1 MINAITKKVKTIT
14 LIFLCFIGQTGDAQN
29 KLDAY
34 FNHLQ
39 SNNKMMGSVAI
50 SLNDSIVYKKA
61 IGYSN
66 ADAKTS
72 NTTDT
77 KFRVGSIT
85 KTYTA
90 VLALKA
96 VEEELLTLDTK
107 LSHYYPE
114 VKNAEKI
121 TIEHLLKQRTGIYN
135 FTEITGE
142 VEWGQQF
149 HTQQEFINYFVN
161 QKSNF
166 EPGSEYEYSNT
177 NYALLGFILEK
188 IYGKT
193 YAEILDEK
201 IVRPLHLHNTYY
213 SFETDE
219 TKNEALSYNIQDKYV
234 RNEKT
239 NFSNHPASGGIVS
252 TPTELN
258 KFLFALF
265 NGKLITPESLKI
277 MLPEEKGAYGMGI
290 IKLSFKNPEGYTH
303 SGRVENYISDYYY
316 FPDENIGI
324 VSLTNAVNINTD
336 EVMNTMLMYLYRK
349 TPELAN
355 FNATA
360 EVSEKDF
367 MPIKGTYYLKETHA
381 TVTISSDGQNVIFQ
395 DSRAGQMYVPL
406 TYKAKNEFEYEDL
419 KLSFVP
425 KKKEMIFEQGGVK
438 VVYKKK

>member
-1 MINAITKKVKTIT
+1 MNPIPIKVKAIT
-14 LIFLCFIGQTGDAQN
+14 LIFLCIIGQTANAQN

-34 FNHLQ
+34 FNHLAA
-39 SNNKMMGSVAI
+39 NNKMMGSVAI
-50 SLNDSIVYKKA
+50 SLNDSIIYKKA
-61 IGYSN
+61 IGYAN

-72 NTTDT
+72 NTTET

-90 VLALKA
+90 VLILKA
-96 VEEELLTLDTK
+96 VEEHRITPDTK
-107 LSHYYPE
+107 LSKYYPE

-121 TIEHLLKQRTGIYN
+121 TIEQLLKQRTGIYN
-135 FTEITGE
+135 FTEIANE
-142 VEWGQQF
+142 IEWEQQF
-149 HTQQEFINYFVN
+149 HTQQEFINYFIS

-166 EPGSEYEYSNT
+166 EPGTDYEYSNT

-201 IVRPLHLHNTYY
+201 IVKPLYLRNTYY
-213 SFETDE
+213 SFETDVA
-219 TKNEALSYNIQDKYV
+219 KNEALSYNIQDKYV
-234 RNEKT
+234 QNGKT

-252 TPTELN
+252 NPTELN

-277 MLPEEKGAYGMGI
+277 MLPDEKGTYGMGI

-303 SGRVENYISDYYY
+303 SGRIENYISDYYY
-316 FPDENIGI
+316 FPEENIGI

-336 EVMNTMLMYLYRK
+336 EVMNSMLLFLYK
-349 TPELAN
+349 QAPELAN

-367 MPIKGTYYLKETHA
+367 MAIKGTYKLKGSNE
-381 TVTISSDGQNVIFQ
+381 TVTISSDGENAIFQ

-406 TYKAKNEFEYEDL
+406 KYKRKNAFEYEDIQL
-419 KLSFVP
+419 LFVP
-425 KKKEMIFEQGGVK
+425 KKKEMIFEQGKVK

>member
-1 MINAITKKVKTIT
+1 MNPIPKKVKTIT
-14 LIFLCFIGQTGDAQN
+14 LIFLCIISQTTNAQN

-34 FNHLQ
+34 FNHLAA
-39 SNNKMMGSVAI
+39 NNKMMGSVAI
-50 SLNDSIVYKKA
+50 SLNDSIIYKKA
-61 IGYSN
+61 IGYAN
-66 ADAKTS
+66 ADTKAN
-72 NTTDT
+72 NTTET
-77 KFRVGSIT
+77 KFRIGSIT

-90 VLALKA
+90 VLVLKA
-96 VEEELLTLDTK
+96 IEEKLLTLDTK
-107 LSHYYPE
+107 LSNYYPE
-114 VKNAEKI
+114 VKNSKKI
-121 TIEHLLKQRTGIYN
+121 TIEQLLKQRTGIYN
-135 FTEITGE
+135 FTEIADE
-142 VEWGQQF
+142 VQWGQQF
-149 HTQQEFINYFVN
+149 HTQQEFINYFIN

-166 EPGSEYEYSNT
+166 EPGTDYEYSNT

-193 YAEILDEK
+193 YAEILNEK
-201 IVRPLHLHNTYY
+201 IVKPLHLRNTYY

-219 TKNEALSYNIQDKYV
+219 SKNEALSYSIQDKYV

-252 TPTELN
+252 NPTELN

-265 NGKLITPESLKI
+265 NGKLITTESLKI
-277 MLPEEKGAYGMGI
+277 MLPEEKGTYGMGI

-316 FPDENIGI
+316 FPEENIGI

-336 EVMNTMLMYLYRK
+336 EVMNSMLLFLYK
-349 TPELAN
+349 QAPELAN

-367 MPIKGTYYLKETHA
+367 MAIKGTYKLKGSNE
-381 TVTISSDGQNVIFQ
+381 TVTISSDGENAIFQ

-406 TYKAKNEFEYEDL
+406 KCKAKNEFEYEDL
-419 KLSFVP
+419 KLFFVP

-438 VVYKKK
+438 VVYKKR